1 MRSHTDSRE
10 IIKRVLSGDAEAFRE
25 LVESCQRLVAH
36 IVYRMI
42 PNETERED
50 ICQEVFLKA
59 YRNLGGFKHN
69 CKFSTWIGQIAYN
82 TSLNYLDKKKL
93 VLFDDITPEE
103 MTFDSQPADSPWPS
117 ELSEANELS
126 ECLKREIAGLPG
138 HYATIVALYHLEE
151 MTYDEIGKIMK
162 LPDGT
167 VKSYL
172 FRARKMLKDRLL
184 EKYTKEE
191 LCQ

>member
-1 MRSHTDSRE
+1 MSSQADSRE
-10 IIKRVLSGDAEAFRE
+10 IIDRVLSGDREAFRG
-25 LVESCQRLVAH
+25 LVESCQRLVTH
-36 IVYRMI
+36 IVFRMV

-59 YRNLGGFKHN
+59 YRNLAGFKHN

-93 VLFDDITPEE
+93 ALFDDITPEE
-103 MTFDSQPADSPWPS
+103 MTFDSLPADSPWPS
-117 ELSEANELS
+117 EVSEANELS
-126 ECLKREIAGLPG
+126 ECLRTEIANLPG
-138 HYATIVALYHLEE
+138 HYATIVTLYHIEE

-172 FRARKMLKDRLL
+172 FRARKMLKERLL
-184 EKYTKEE
+184 TKYTKED
-191 LCQ
+191 LCH